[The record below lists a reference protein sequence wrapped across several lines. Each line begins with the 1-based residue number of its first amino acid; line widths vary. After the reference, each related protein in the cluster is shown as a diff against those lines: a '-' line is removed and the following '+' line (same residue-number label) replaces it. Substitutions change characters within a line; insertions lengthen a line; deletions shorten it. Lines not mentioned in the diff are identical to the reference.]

1 MGNSGLDSAKWVF
14 AFLLLATGIAANYHY
29 HDVAWSLRAAA
40 GLVVF
45 AFALLV
51 IGQTDKGKG
60 MWQYAK
66 DARAELRKVVWP
78 NREEVTQVA
87 FFVFAMVM
95 VVVVLLW
102 GVDSILM
109 SAISWLTGQRG

>member
-1 MGNSGLDSAKWVF
+1 MENSGSDSVKWSF
-14 AFLLLATGIAANYHY
+14 ALLLLATGIAANYYY
-29 HDVAWSLRAAA
+29 HEVVWSLRAAA
-40 GLVVF
+40 GLLVV
-45 AFALLV
+45 AVAVLV
-51 IGQTDKGKG
+51 IGRTAKGQQ

-95 VVVVLLW
+95 IVVVLLW
-102 GVDSILM
+102 GVDSALM
-109 SAISWLTGQRG
+109 WAISWLTGQRG